1 MKAILSVVV
10 AAMALSVSA
19 AVDYYVAAGG
29 NDANDGLSP
38 ATAKAT
44 IAAAYIAMTNG
55 TAEATAG
62 NRLIVGAGEFD
73 MPSETI
79 VLANGQSV
87 VGSGR
92 ESTRLNV
99 TSVHS
104 QFALTSSDCTLRSFE
119 IDFKSMDMKNIAET
133 NTELSGALA
142 NNPKG
147 MITDLS
153 IVNYKTTWH
162 GTLLRYEDAASSPV
176 VSNCVIRNFHIT
188 YRRPLIDIK
197 AADAPVITHTSFI
210 DGTCG
215 PTYWTPG
222 TIRVD
227 NTSTKLLVRNCQ
239 FLRVA
244 NNQDTHSGK
253 YATGTISGNA
263 KSTLENCSFIDC
275 RFVGNAFA
283 TNDLTWVNL
292 CGPVIK
298 FGNVVNTLVYGCTN
312 QTGQLQ
318 PCRAGN
324 YSYCA
329 SEQLLEGEGNVQITS
344 ETIDFQYA
352 EGDRYIPVSGPTV
365 NAAVEL
371 DWMAGSTDIR
381 GRDRVEGTAP
391 DIGCY
396 EYYTPRTIY
405 VSTDG
410 DDENDGL
417 SLDTAKA
424 TVAGGYEVLT
434 NGNSE
439 ATYGDRLH
447 IAEGEFIFPDHSIV
461 LENGQSMTGS
471 GAGTILKLPADMTQ
485 VVASNVYKKG
495 MIVMKSRDAK
505 LEGLTVD
512 FNNVPLAL
520 GGALFQNPDGK
531 ISDCIFTGYTKPKY
545 MRMYGTSMIFF
556 DNNTVA
562 PMFRRCKFLN
572 GVSPHIGS
580 IVYVNSEASPI
591 FDGCSFT
598 DFTGGHSLGAVWVRN
613 QNSATVVR
621 NCLFA
626 RFEMSWSNNSAQY
639 TQVIYTDQSK
649 SAVLVDNCTI
659 VDCVV
664 SGWDAAV
671 KANYSNRI
679 FPITGKAT
687 VSNTLIYNI
696 KRADGTQ
703 IPDCGSTYWCRNF
716 NRSASDYGLSGEN
729 NILLS
734 PGSLRFRKPW
744 KGDYTVV
751 SGPTVDVAVELD
763 WMTAAKDLL
772 GRDRVIGG
780 APDIGC
786 YEFDPKELLGMQVIF
801 R

>member
-1 MKAILSVVV
+1 MKAMLSVVV
-10 AAMALSVSA
+10 AAMALTVSA
-19 AVDYYVAAGG
+19 AVDYYVTVDGS
-29 NDANDGLSP
+29 DKNDGLSS

-44 IAAAYIAMTNG
+44 IAAAYTAMTNG
-55 TAEATAG
+55 TPEATSG
-62 NRLIVGAGEFD
+62 NRLIVGAGEFN

-79 VLANGQSV
+79 VLTNGQSV
-87 VGSGR
+87 VGAGR
-92 ESTRLNV
+92 DLTRLNV
-99 TSVHS
+99 TSAHR
-104 QFALTSSDCTLRSFE
+104 QFALTDSDCSLLSFE
-119 IDFKSMDMKNIAET
+119 IDFKSMSMSYYAGTKD
-133 NTELSGALA
+133 ELSGALA
-142 NNPKG
+142 YSPKG
-147 MITDLS
+147 VMADLS
-153 IVNYKTTWH
+153 IVNYKATWC
-162 GTLLRYEDAASSPV
+162 GTLLHYNDAAISPV
-176 VSNCVIRNFHIT
+176 VSNCVFRNFEIT

-197 AADAPVITHTSFI
+197 AADAPFITHTSFI

-215 PTYWTPG
+215 PTHWTPG
-222 TIRVD
+222 AIRVD
-227 NTSTKLLVRNCQ
+227 NNSTKLLVRNCQ

-292 CGPVIK
+292 CGPVVK

-365 NAAVEL
+365 NAAKEL

-381 GRDRVEGTAP
+381 GRGRIEGMAP
-391 DIGCY
+391 DIGCF

-417 SLDTAKA
+417 SLGTAKA

-461 LENGQSMTGS
+461 LENGQSMTGL
-471 GAGTILKLPADMTQ
+471 GAGTILKLRADMTEA
-485 VVASNVYKKG
+485 VASNVYKKG

-520 GGALFQNPDGK
+520 GGALFQNPDGE
-531 ISDCIFTGYTKPKY
+531 ISDCTFTGYTNPKY
-545 MRMYGTSMIFF
+545 MQMYDTSMIYF
-556 DNNTVA
+556 DDNTVA
-562 PMFRRCKFLN
+562 PTFRRCKFTN
-572 GVSPHIGS
+572 GKIPHIGS
-580 IVYVNSEASPI
+580 IVYVNSDASPV
-591 FDGCSFT
+591 FDGCLFADFT
-598 DFTGGHSLGAVWVRN
+598 DGHTLGVVWVRK
-613 QNSATVVR
+613 QKSATVIR

-626 RFEMSWSNNSAQY
+626 RCEMSWINNYFSS
-639 TQVIYTDQSK
+639 QVIYTDKSK

-659 VDCVV
+659 VDCVAK
-664 SGWDAAV
+664 GWSDERSAG
-671 KANYSNRI
+671 RI
-679 FPITGKAT
+679 FPIIGKAT
-687 VSNTLIYNI
+687 VRNTLIYNV
-696 KRADGTQ
+696 RRNDGTL
-703 IPDCGSTYWCRNF
+703 IPDEGSTDWCGNF
-716 NRSASDYGLSGEN
+716 KHSASEYGLGGEN

-734 PGSLRFRKPW
+734 PGSLRFRKPF

-751 SGPTVDVAVELD
+751 SGPTVDAGVALD
-763 WMTAAKDLL
+763 WMTGAKDLL
-772 GRDRVIGG
+772 GRARIIGTG
-780 APDIGC
+780 PDIGC